1 MEKQTSKKH
10 PLKWL
15 YDTNKKY
22 LGWIVLLAF
31 FAGAVSV
38 SFILL
43 ALVSQQIIDL
53 VTGAGTGSL
62 RLWCLALIGIIVLQ
76 AVLNILNANLQI
88 RVVTKLE
95 MNLRQ
100 NLFQLLLKKQYSHVK
115 QIHSGEILNRF
126 TSDIDI
132 IVSGMVT
139 LIPQSISILTKLM
152 GGLAILFLMD
162 WQFTLFILGIGVL
175 VVLSSRLYSR
185 KFKYL
190 HKEVQSTNGKVRGF
204 LQECVENMIVIKS
217 FVNEKPILE
226 QLNSYQKKNYE
237 IRKKRTAVSNIA
249 NTAVY
254 VLFSGGY
261 YSALVWGALRIADN
275 QMTFGTLTAFLQI
288 INQIKAPFRSMSGL
302 LPQYYSMTASAER
315 IMEFQELDEEQT
327 KQTIPNVST
336 FYQEMKA
343 IELKNAVFAYEDEEM
358 VLQGADLR
366 IEKGE
371 FVAIVG
377 LSGAGKSTLFK
388 LLLSLEQLKSGEFY
402 FDTRKGRV
410 PIDAGARPLFS
421 YVPQGNLIL
430 SGSIRE
436 NIAFGDGGISQ
447 KEIEEAA
454 KTACILEEIR
464 TFPEGFDSRI
474 GEHGIGLSEG
484 QAQRIAIARAVLSKA
499 PILLL
504 DECTSALDSETEEK
518 LLENLRNLKGKT
530 ILCVS
535 HKDATIQSCDRIVRL
550 NNRKFEEVEEG
561 ERK

>member
-1 MEKQTSKKH
+1 MEKRTSKKH

-53 VTGAGTGSL
+53 VTGTGVGSL
-62 RLWCLALIGIIVLQ
+62 KLWCLVLIGIIVLQ

-88 RVVTKLE
+88 RVVTKFE

-100 NLFQLLLKKQYSHVK
+100 NLFQLLLEKQYAQIK

-132 IVSGMVT
+132 IVSGMVN
-139 LIPQSISILTKLM
+139 LIPQVISILTKLIA
-152 GGLAILFLMD
+152 GLAVLFMMD
-162 WQFTLFILGIGVL
+162 WKFTLVILVVGIL

-190 HKEVQSTNGKVRGF
+190 HKEVQSTNGKVRSF
-204 LQECVENMIVIKS
+204 LQECVENIIVIKS

-226 QLNSYQKKNYE
+226 QLNRYQEKNYE

-261 YSALVWGALRIADN
+261 YTALVWGALRIADN

-315 IMEFQELDEEQT
+315 IMEFQELYEEQI
-327 KQTIPNVST
+327 KRTIMDVST
-336 FYQEMKA
+336 FYQEMRA

-388 LLLSLEQLKSGEFY
+388 LLLSLEQLKSGKFY
-402 FDTRKGRV
+402 FDTIKGRV

-436 NIAFGDGGISQ
+436 NIAFGESNVSQ

-454 KTACILEEIR
+454 KTACILEEIK

-504 DECTSALDSETEEK
+504 DECTSALDSETEAK
-518 LLENLRNLKGKT
+518 LLGNLRKLKGKT

-550 NNRKFEEVEEG
+550 NNKKFEELEEG
-561 ERK
+561 RGK